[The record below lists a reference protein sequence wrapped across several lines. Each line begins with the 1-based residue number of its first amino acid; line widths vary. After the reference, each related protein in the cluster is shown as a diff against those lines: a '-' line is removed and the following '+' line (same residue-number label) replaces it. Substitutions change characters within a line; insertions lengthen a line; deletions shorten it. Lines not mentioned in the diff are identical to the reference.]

1 MDSILFQ
8 VAKQGDTNE
17 FLTLLEEDPLALQK
31 VALLPYADTPLHI
44 ATLAGRTNFVK
55 VMLQQMPSFAWECNK
70 DGFTPLHI
78 ACAAGYI
85 EIVKE
90 ILKVSPDLCLI
101 KDKGGRTPLHYAA
114 IKGRVNVVDELI
126 SECPQAAWE
135 VTANGETALH
145 LAVLNS
151 QFEVFKLL
159 ISNFKDPKL
168 INHVDDYGNTIF
180 QLAEATKQLQV
191 LNLLRD
197 HGITNIHHIVDF
209 NDQAQDLNNMSAIN
223 ISIENQTCSKE
234 MKHEKVPQS
243 PPGSSIQDHQSTY
256 IEQQESKNYSLRRLV
271 ISKGVVPILAGIL
284 ATSAYTQGLNPPPT
298 LWNSDMKR
306 HGSSCFLNMLHNFS
320 LTQSVDQCPP
330 ATYYLYMSFN
340 TASFYCAMFLVFLH
354 HVPGFLHALL
364 PASLVSSL
372 FSYLVFLLS
381 MFPDA
386 PTFLI
391 INSVALLVFG
401 FICLLKVVVKKF
413 TNWTLDHIS
422 KG

>member
-1 MDSILFQ
+1 M
-8 VAKQGDTNE
+8 
-17 FLTLLEEDPLALQK
+17 
-31 VALLPYADTPLHI
+31 
-44 ATLAGRTNFVK
+44 
-55 VMLQQMPSFAWECNK
+55 
-70 DGFTPLHI
+70 
-78 ACAAGYI
+78 
-85 EIVKE
+85 
-90 ILKVSPDLCLI
+90 
-101 KDKGGRTPLHYAA
+101 
-114 IKGRVNVVDELI
+114 
-126 SECPQAAWE
+126 
-135 VTANGETALH
+135 
-145 LAVLNS
+145 
-151 QFEVFKLL
+151 
-159 ISNFKDPKL
+159 
-168 INHVDDYGNTIF
+168 
-180 QLAEATKQLQV
+180 QV

-223 ISIENQTCSKE
+223 ISIENQICSKE

-413 TNWTLDHIS
+413 TNWTLEHIS